1 MSNSAFSYLSL
12 INFSHLYNWS
22 VQYAQRKYTLNNDLY
37 DLVPIN
43 EFLTRVKEPV
53 TVEDNLNYKRVSIRL
68 YNAGISL
75 RDIEK
80 GINIGTKKQFRVHTG
95 QFLLSKI
102 DARNG
107 AFGVIPEICDNAIIT
122 GNFWTFDVNYEK
134 VNPYFLTLVMTS
146 DFFIKLSE
154 QCSNGTTNRHY
165 LQENLFL
172 DMKIP
177 LPPLEK
183 QKEIVDRYNAKIKLA
198 EEQAK
203 EAQNLEEMIE
213 QYICSE
219 LKIVNTSP
227 KVSNEFKISFVNYK
241 DLSRW
246 GVEFLKNNLSSKDFL
261 KSLVYPMKKLGTLVA
276 INPDNDFSKLD
287 ENLEMTFLPMASISD
302 KFGEI
307 VNAEKGKNED
317 SNGYTKFKEG
327 DLLWAKITPCMQN
340 GKSAIAK
347 NLINNRGYGSTEFY
361 VIRNKNEN
369 ELYFDYIYHLLRT
382 KIIRETATKY
392 FTGSSGQQRV
402 PKSFLQNL
410 SIPLPDFYK
419 QKQISDELYKIKYKI
434 KELTYTAEQNRQLAQ
449 EEFEKELF
457 E

>member
-1 MSNSAFSYLSL
+1 MNSSAFSYLNFIHFSQLNLWDFKRYIAKVVSSKYPIVKLATL
-12 INFSHLYNWS
+12 INEENKKIKPFDFPEEKFEILGVNNKTGLFDAYIEDGNKINQPYKIVENGFLAYNPYRINVGSIGLKTKDQKYKYISPAYVVFSC
-22 VQYAQRKYTLNNDLY
+22 KKDL
-37 DLVPIN
+37 LP
-43 EFLTRVKEPV
+43 EFLYILFRTDKFNE
-53 TVEDNLNYKRVSIRL
+53 LIRE
-68 YNAGISL
+68 N
-75 RDIEK
+75 
-80 GINIGTKKQFRVHTG
+80 TTG
-95 QFLLSKI
+95 SVRQTLSFSSM
-102 DARNG
+102 G
-107 AFGVIPEICDNAIIT
+107 QIP
-122 GNFWTFDVNYEK
+122 
-134 VNPYFLTLVMTS
+134 
-146 DFFIKLSE
+146 
-154 QCSNGTTNRHY
+154 
-165 LQENLFL
+165 
-172 DMKIP
+172 IP
-177 LPPLEK
+177 LPNIEK
-183 QKEIVDRYNAKIKLA
+183 QKEIVDTYTAKIKLA
-198 EEQAK
+198 EEQEK
-203 EAQNLEEMIE
+203 KAQNLEEMIE

-307 VNAEKGKNED
+307 VYAEKGKNGD

-402 PKSFLQNL
+402 PKSFLENL

-419 QKQISDELYKIKYKI
+419 QKQISDELYKIKHKI

>member
-1 MSNSAFSYLSL
+1 MNNTIFPHLKF
-12 INFSHLYNWS
+12 INFSDLFLWDFKR
-22 VQYAQRKYTLNNDLY
+22 YASNNISSTKYKVVKLSDYIQEENLKIKPFENPEEEYEILGVNNKTGLFDAY
-37 DLVPIN
+37 
-43 EFLTRVKEPV
+43 
-53 TVEDNLNYKRVSIRL
+53 
-68 YNAGISL
+68 
-75 RDIEK
+75 IEK
-80 GINIGTKKQFRVHTG
+80 GSKINQPYKVVKDGFLAYNPYRVNVGSIGLKTEQQKYKYISPAYVVFSCRNG
-95 QFLLSKI
+95 LLSEFLYVLFRTNKFNELI
-102 DARNG
+102 R
-107 AFGVIPEICDNAIIT
+107 DNTT
-122 GNFWTFDVNYEK
+122 GSVRQ
-134 VNPYFLTLVMTS
+134 TLSFTS
-146 DFFIKLSE
+146 MGNI
-154 QCSNGTTNRHY
+154 R
-165 LQENLFL
+165 
-172 DMKIP
+172 IP
-177 LPPLEK
+177 LPSLEIQEEFVK
-183 QKEIVDRYNAKIKLA
+183 KYNYKIRLA
-198 EEQAK
+198 EEQEK

-246 GVEFLKNNLSSKDFL
+246 GVEFLKNNLSSKNFL

-402 PKSFLQNL
+402 PKNFLENL
-410 SIPLPDFYK
+410 SIPLPNFYK

-434 KELTYTAEQNRQLAQ
+434 KELTFTAEQNRQLAQ

>member
-1 MSNSAFSYLSL
+1 MNSSAFSYLSF
-12 INFSHLYNWS
+12 INFSNLYNWS

-68 YNAGISL
+68 YNAGIGL

-80 GINIGTKKQFRVHTG
+80 GINIGTKKQFRIHTG

-107 AFGVIPEICDNAIIT
+107 AFGVVPEICNDAIIT

-177 LPPLEK
+177 LPPLKK
-183 QKEIVDRYNAKIKLA
+183 QKEIIDRYNEKIKLA
-198 EEQAK
+198 EEQEK

-246 GVEFLKNNLSSKDFL
+246 GVEFLKNNLSSKNFL

-402 PKSFLQNL
+402 PKNFLENL
-410 SIPLPDFYK
+410 SIPLPNFYK

-434 KELTYTAEQNRQLAQ
+434 KELTFTAEQNRQLAQ